1 MKRIIESRKL
11 LDITES
17 TDLAQL
23 KLIYRSL
30 MKQWHPDK
38 FREDDAQLQEA
49 EAKSKSIIEAY
60 HFLVSVAPE
69 THATYS
75 EEYTNTTNTC
85 GISDFEYKGTT
96 LKVSFTDGSVYEYFS
111 VPRNIYIKLVNSA
124 TQARFARR
132 HIFTTYLYRNVSKSA
147 VAA

>member
-60 HFLVSVAPE
+60 HFLVSIAAE
-69 THATYS
+69 TIAATLTQYDETINLS
-75 EEYTNTTNTC
+75 NIE
-85 GISDFEYKGTT
+85 DFEYKNEKLNITF
-96 LKVSFTDGSVYEYFS
+96 SDGATYEYFD
-111 VPRNIYIKLVNSA
+111 VPKSAYSKLVNAPS
-124 TQARFARR
+124 QARFARR
-132 HIFTTYLYRNVSKSA
+132 HICKSYVYRSA
-147 VAA
+147 NKLVTA